1 MYCFSGL
8 RGPTGQDGWSGPVQL
23 ELVGLH
29 GLAHTPG
36 SVWCQLELQPRMCLS
51 PRGRL
56 IKCGGKMAPAARKHK
71 PPGPRH
77 FSSLIK
83 YHSHC
88 VPSATASP
96 LAKPRVKGWEIGPT
110 SRQTE
115 LQRTYGHLHL
125 REWVR
130 PWCKIQLALFSSL
143 FSMPV
148 SSLTSKPPTPLVF
161 LTRPRVT

>member
-1 MYCFSGL
+1 M
-8 RGPTGQDGWSGPVQL
+8 V
-23 ELVGLH
+23 
-29 GLAHTPG
+29 
-36 SVWCQLELQPRMCLS
+36 
-51 PRGRL
+51 
-56 IKCGGKMAPAARKHK
+56 PAARKHK

-115 LQRTYGHLHL
+115 LQRTYGHLPYESGYDRGVKHSWH
-125 REWVR
+125 R
-130 PWCKIQLALFSSL
+130 S
-143 FSMPV
+143 PV
-148 SSLTSKPPTPLVF
+148 SSQCPL
-161 LTRPRVT
+161 LP